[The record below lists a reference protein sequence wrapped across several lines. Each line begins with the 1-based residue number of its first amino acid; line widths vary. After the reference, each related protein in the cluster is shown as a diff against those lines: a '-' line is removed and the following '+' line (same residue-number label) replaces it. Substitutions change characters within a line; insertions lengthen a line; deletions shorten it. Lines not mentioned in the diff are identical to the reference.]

1 METSL
6 LYVKERGPCR
16 IMVFKKTRVLSIE
29 TLGIAVEE
37 IPPTIDSQTCG
48 VERTSVIIKK
58 VVPGKPA
65 HHAGLNCGDIII
77 RVGEDPVCSAG
88 QFIDLVHKELKKGE
102 IKLLIRDR
110 EQGRSITLV
119 FLTVR

>member
-1 METSL
+1 
-6 LYVKERGPCR
+6 
-16 IMVFKKTRVLSIE
+16 MVFKKARILSIE

-37 IPPTIDSQTCG
+37 ITQTIDSGKQE
-48 VERTSVIIKK
+48 VERTGVIIRK

-65 HHAGLNCGDIII
+65 HYAGLNCGDIII
-77 RVGEDPVCSAG
+77 RVGADPVYSAS
-88 QFIDLVHKELKKGE
+88 QFFNLVHKELKKGE

-119 FLTVR
+119 FLTMR